1 MEIVDRWCHLP
12 KVSDFRL
19 KPFSISKLDWT
30 QTTASVLITVPID
43 DIGYQKN
50 TILSTATVQDFW
62 LGWPSLCLPQGPQHH
77 RGGSFDAKSDS
88 INFSSFRTTDAD
100 WNQKETLYSLRW
112 ISSTLPSTNNSSREK
127 KRMRRS
133 KLHVIHSLFS
143 KLDFTNFWNF
153 TTLVPPLRVP
163 GWPIPHQSGVFWR
176 DLVEHV
182 SKTYSLAMLR
192 HLWTKLWL
200 CEVSQFSPNLELAE
214 SRFEKS
220 T

>member
-1 MEIVDRWCHLP
+1 MDIVDRWCQEMICEFYFGANTP
-12 KVSDFRL
+12 RPQAEIF
-19 KPFSISKLDWT
+19 
-30 QTTASVLITVPID
+30 D

-50 TILSTATVQDFW
+50 TILSTVTVQDFW

-153 TTLVPPLRVP
+153 TTLVPPSAGPRLTYTP
-163 GWPIPHQSGVFWR
+163 
-176 DLVEHV
+176 
-182 SKTYSLAMLR
+182 SKWCFLKR
-192 HLWTKLWL
+192 
-200 CEVSQFSPNLELAE
+200 
-214 SRFEKS
+214 SRRARFKNI
-220 T
+220 